1 MPVEFLPIDISIIE
15 NMMLT
20 KSHKTIAEMIEKPV
34 KETGELIESLCQQ
47 RELQSYQFFLD
58 CKKAIR
64 DRDKPK
70 KVKAPKK
77 KKGKKVEKAEQKL
90 AREKKEIRA
99 AIDQQ
104 RAGRDAQARRER
116 SSRNEP
122 KFETRRVDYG
132 QKHLVRI
139 DNKTFFYINPGED
152 EKAAREKFMKT
163 YAKSFKA
170 EEENPVPK
178 DQKEKICRRCKQPK
192 LLKFFYK
199 NHKAHDARDET
210 CIECKTE
217 MAEISKRQ
225 KRYK

>member
-77 KKGKKVEKAEQKL
+77 KKGKKVETAEQKL

-178 DQKEKICRRCKQPK
+178 DQKEKTCRRCKQPK
-192 LLKFFYK
+192 KLKCFYR
-199 NHKAHDARDET
+199 NQKAPDSRDDT
-210 CIECKTE
+210 CIDCKTE